1 MKLFVK
7 NIPADVNELALE
19 SIFAVHG
26 EIASTKIIYDRADWS
41 SKGFGFIEFEKKADA
56 LKAIAALNGKEIRGK
71 VLEVKKAVEKK
82 GRFDKI
88 D

>member
-7 NIPADVNELALE
+7 NIHPEINEVMLE
-19 SIFAVHG
+19 SVFAVYG
-26 EIASTKIIYDRADWS
+26 EILSTKIIYDRADWS

-56 LKAIAALNGKEIRGK
+56 LKAIEALNGKELKGQI
-71 VLEVKKAVEKK
+71 LEVKEAVEKK
-82 GRFDKI
+82 SRFDKI

>member
-7 NIPADVNELALE
+7 NIHSDVNELELE
-19 SIFAVHG
+19 SLFAVHG
-26 EIASTKIIYDRADWS
+26 EILSTKIVYDRADWS

-56 LKAIAALNGKEIRGK
+56 LKAIEAMNNQELRGK
-71 VLEVKKAVEKK
+71 PLIVTEAVEKK

-88 D
+88 G

>member
-7 NIPADVNELALE
+7 NIHPDVNEVELE
-19 SIFAVHG
+19 GIFAIYG
-26 EIASTKIIYDRADWS
+26 EIMSTKIIYDRADWS

-56 LKAIAALNGKEIRGK
+56 LKAIAAMNGKEHRGK
-71 VLEVKKAVEKK
+71 ALEVKEAVEKK
-82 GRFDKI
+82 SRFDKI

>member
-7 NIPADVNELALE
+7 NIHPDINEVMLE
-19 SIFAVHG
+19 SLFAVHG
-26 EIASTKIIYDRADWS
+26 EILSTKIIYDRADWS

-56 LKAIAALNGKEIRGK
+56 LKAIEALNGKELKGQI
-71 VLEVKKAVEKK
+71 LEVKEAVEKK
-82 GRFDKI
+82 SRFDKI

>member
-7 NIPADVNELALE
+7 NIHPDTNELALE
-19 SIFAVHG
+19 GIFAVYG
-26 EIASTKIIYDRADWS
+26 EILSTKIIYDRADWS
-41 SKGFGFIEFEKKADA
+41 SKGFGFIEFAKKADA
-56 LKAIAALNGKEIRGK
+56 EKAIAAMNGKELKGK
-71 VLEVKKAVEKK
+71 VLEVKEAVEKK

>member
-7 NIPADVNELALE
+7 NIHSDINELQLE
-19 SIFAVHG
+19 GIFAVYG
-26 EIASTKIIYDRADWS
+26 EILSTKIIYDRADWS
-41 SKGFGFIEFEKKADA
+41 SKGFGFIEFAKKADA
-56 LKAIAALNGKEIRGK
+56 LKAIESLNGKELKGK
-71 VLEVKKAVEKK
+71 NLEVKEAVEKR

>member
-7 NIPADVNELALE
+7 NIHSDINELQLE
-19 SIFAVHG
+19 SIFAVYG
-26 EIASTKIIYDRADWS
+26 EILSTKIIYDRADWS
-41 SKGFGFIEFEKKADA
+41 SKGFGFIEFAKKADA
-56 LKAIAALNGKEIRGK
+56 LKAIETLNGKELKGK
-71 VLEVKKAVEKK
+71 KLEVKEAVEKK

>member
-7 NIPADVNELALE
+7 NIHSDINEVMLE
-19 SIFAVHG
+19 SVFAVHG
-26 EIASTKIIYDRADWS
+26 EILSTKIIYDRADWS

-56 LKAIAALNGKEIRGK
+56 LKAIEALNGKELKGQI
-71 VLEVKKAVEKK
+71 LEVKEAVEKK
-82 GRFDKI
+82 SRFDKI

>member
-7 NIPADVNELALE
+7 NIHPDVNELELE
-19 SIFAVHG
+19 RIFAVHG
-26 EIASTKIIYDRADWS
+26 EILSTKIIYDRADWS
-41 SKGFGFIEFEKKADA
+41 SKGFGFIEFAKKPDA
-56 LKAIAALNGKEIRGK
+56 LKAIEAMNGKEHRGQA
-71 VLEVKKAVEKK
+71 LEVKEAVEKK

>member
-7 NIPADVNELALE
+7 NIHKDVNELELE

-26 EIASTKIIYDRADWS
+26 EILSTKIIYDRADWS

-56 LKAIAALNGKEIRGK
+56 LKAIEAMNGKELRGK
-71 VLEVKKAVEKK
+71 PLEVKEAVEKK
-82 GRFDKI
+82 GRFDKL
-88 D
+88 